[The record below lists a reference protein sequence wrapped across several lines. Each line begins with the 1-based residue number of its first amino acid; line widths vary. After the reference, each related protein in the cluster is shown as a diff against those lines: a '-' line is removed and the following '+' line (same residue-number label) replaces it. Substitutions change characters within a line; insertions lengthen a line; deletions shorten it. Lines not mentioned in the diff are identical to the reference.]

1 MADISKVKVTQ
12 NGSSAEYI
20 VKDATARAA
29 IANITSDLANYYLKT
44 ETYSKGEVDNLI
56 AGIKQFTYV
65 VADSLPTPSASTMY
79 KIYLIPSAH
88 SVTSN
93 VRDEYITIQD
103 GSTYKFEQIGS
114 TAADFSAYSTTEEM
128 NAAIATALEDYYS
141 KDEVDENYVSAT
153 HVQTF
158 TDTEKEQARTNI
170 GAGKASDVDAANV
183 NVEGIEEQLLD
194 AENSVDFDEIP
205 LMGGQPMILFGE
217 GTPQNSIVPRN
228 WKQFLDGG
236 YDWNGTPSIEGQ
248 VYIDTTAETN
258 GRYTAVKSGNTLVWL
273 NF

>member
-12 NGSSAEYI
+12 NGSSSEYI

-65 VADSLPTPSASTMY
+65 VAESLPTASASTMY

-103 GSTYKFEQIGS
+103 GSTYKWEQIGS
-114 TAADFSAYSTTEEM
+114 TTIS
-128 NAAIATALEDYYS
+128 
-141 KDEVDENYVSAT
+141 VSAIT
-153 HVQTF
+153 N
-158 TDTEKEQARTNI
+158 EQI
-170 GAGKASDVDAANV
+170 DS
-183 NVEGIEEQLLD
+183 
-194 AENSVDFDEIP
+194 
-205 LMGGQPMILFGE
+205 LFE
-217 GTPQNSIVPRN
+217 
-228 WKQFLDGG
+228 
-236 YDWNGTPSIEGQ
+236 
-248 VYIDTTAETN
+248 
-258 GRYTAVKSGNTLVWL
+258 
-273 NF
+273 

>member
-44 ETYSKGEVDNLI
+44 ETYSKGEVDSLI

-65 VADSLPTPSASTMY
+65 VAESLPTASVSTMY
-79 KIYLIPSAH
+79 KIYLIPSGH

-103 GSTYKFEQIGS
+103 GSTYKWEQIGS

-141 KDEVDENYVSAT
+141 KDEVDSLIV
-153 HVQTF
+153 
-158 TDTEKEQARTNI
+158 
-170 GAGKASDVDAANV
+170 GLAADV

-194 AENSVDFDEIP
+194 AENSADFDEFP
-205 LMGGQPMILFGE
+205 LMGGQPMMLFGE
-217 GTPQNSIVPRN
+217 GTPQGSIVPRN